1 MLAKKSFFLS
11 KKKEAEKQKSQ
22 SNFYSLEAQISKF
35 RAQSELRNWSISF
48 DVDLPGIA
56 CVQNSQHE
64 SEIVLYDKRCL
75 QCSCSDFLSQE
86 INSCLHIEALKRLW
100 AETNQEDLNWIKK
113 IFGHSQV
120 NFVCFD
126 PVKQEY
132 FLSHQSSSEFIS
144 SLPNYG
150 FQLEKGKLILSNME
164 LLLSSISN
172 LDLKVSPVFK
182 NLLSVLERQK
192 HHISAHIPTKQEIDD
207 LVNNSLSLYAYQYE
221 AIEFLSRAER
231 AILALPMGYGK
242 TLVSILTSD
251 LLNVKRILVVSPS
264 TIKNYWD
271 QEYEIFTGRKF
282 SVWDSKNDIS
292 FSENEVIVSYE
303 LLQRNVESFPNNW
316 DLIIVDEVQ
325 RIRNADSKVW
335 AAVDRLSSRY
345 AFALSGTL
353 IENGI
358 QDLLAIV
365 KFLRPKYFSPE
376 WKFYSRFCDTEGPKV
391 LGLRN
396 SEELQKLLSEFL
408 FRAPES
414 LADVKLPNIMHYVIP
429 VSLNSQQLEYHNNY
443 YQQAKI
449 LLSRSFE
456 KQLSLGERAKLN
468 ALLLKSRQA
477 CNSAKLI
484 AKDSQEIGQKYIQSF
499 ELIQKLIE
507 KNEKIVVYS
516 EWIESLSL
524 LEDLIQKE
532 KIQYLKLFGKVK
544 SSQTRLKMV
553 KEFVSNPDKKIFLST
568 DSGGYGLDG
577 LQLAASHVIHLEL
590 PWNPG
595 KLDQRN
601 GRLARLLQKA
611 PEVKAYYFVAQ
622 DSVEEMVQKANE
634 RKRKIRFQV
643 LGNLK

>member
-100 AETNQEDLNWIKK
+100 AETNQEELNWIKK

-164 LLLSSISN
+164 LFLSSISS
-172 LDLKVSPVFK
+172 LDLKISPVFK
-182 NLLSVLERQK
+182 NLLSVLEQQK
-192 HHISAHIPTKQEIDD
+192 HSVSAHIPTKQEIDD

-242 TLVSILTSD
+242 TLVSILTSH

-456 KQLSLGERAKLN
+456 KQLSFGERAKLN

-516 EWIESLSL
+516 EWIESLTL

-643 LGNLK
+643 LGDLK

>member
-86 INSCLHIEALKRLW
+86 INSCLHVEALKRLW
-100 AETNQEDLNWIKK
+100 AETNQEELNWIKK

-164 LLLSSISN
+164 LFLSSISS
-172 LDLKVSPVFK
+172 LDLKISPVFK

-192 HHISAHIPTKQEIDD
+192 HPVSAHIPTKQEIDA

-242 TLVSILTSD
+242 TLVSILTSH

-264 TIKNYWD
+264 TIKNYWN

-456 KQLSLGERAKLN
+456 KQLSFGERAKLN

-516 EWIESLSL
+516 EWIESLTL

-577 LQLAASHVIHLEL
+577 LQLAANHVIHLEL

-611 PEVKAYYFVAQ
+611 SEVKAYYFVAQ

-643 LGNLK
+643 LGDLK

>member
-100 AETNQEDLNWIKK
+100 AETNQEELNWIKK

-164 LLLSSISN
+164 LFLSSISS
-172 LDLKVSPVFK
+172 LDLKISPVFK
-182 NLLSVLERQK
+182 NLLSVLEQQK
-192 HHISAHIPTKQEIDD
+192 HSVSAHIPTKQEIDD

-242 TLVSILTSD
+242 TLVSILTSH

-456 KQLSLGERAKLN
+456 KQLSFGERAKLN

-516 EWIESLSL
+516 EWIESLTL

-643 LGNLK
+643 LGESK